1 MIIYGLP
8 HCTTTKQAFDALIKQ
23 GHQAQLIDYREHPLT
38 LNELTTYF
46 QRSGQP
52 VTAWLNT
59 SGQAYRD
66 QKELIQGQPNDVIL
80 KLMASQPML
89 IKRPLLVSDNLVVVG
104 FKATMIDK
112 L

>member
-8 HCTTTKQAFDALIKQ
+8 HCTTTKQAFDVLIKQ

-89 IKRPLLVSDNLVVVG
+89 IKRPLLVSDSLVVAG
-104 FKATMIDK
+104 FNKTIYDT